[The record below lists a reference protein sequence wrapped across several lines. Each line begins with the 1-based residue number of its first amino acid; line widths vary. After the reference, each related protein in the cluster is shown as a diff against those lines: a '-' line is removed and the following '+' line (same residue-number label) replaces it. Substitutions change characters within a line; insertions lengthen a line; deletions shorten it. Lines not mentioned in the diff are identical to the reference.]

1 MGDLK
6 ATCGMMPRQGDR
18 INVRMKKSFVPLT
31 LMMIGGLLV
40 LGAALFVILRP
51 GVSQNSSTP
60 SVQGLT
66 TADIDR
72 IRLEDAKAAFD
83 SGEAI
88 FVDVRSQTAFAE
100 DHIPG
105 AVSIPLDELQ
115 NRLDE
120 LDPSDWIILY

>member
-31 LMMIGGLLV
+31 LMIIGGLLV

-72 IRLEDAKAAFD
+72 VQLKEAKAAFD
-83 SGEAI
+83 SGEAT

>member
-31 LMMIGGLLV
+31 LIMIGGLLV
-40 LGAALFVILRP
+40 LAAALFVVLRQ

-66 TADIDR
+66 TADVER
-72 IRLEDAKAAFD
+72 VRLEEAKAAFD
-83 SGEAI
+83 SGEAT

>member
-1 MGDLK
+1 
-6 ATCGMMPRQGDR
+6 MPRQGDR
-18 INVRMKKSFVPLT
+18 INVHMKKLFIPLT
-31 LMMIGGLLV
+31 LIMLGGLLV
-40 LGAALFVILRP
+40 LGAALFVILRL
-51 GVSQNSSTP
+51 GVSQNSST
-60 SVQGLT
+60 SSAHGFT

-72 IRLEDAKAAFD
+72 VRLEEAKAAFD
-83 SGEAI
+83 SGEAT

>member
-1 MGDLK
+1 
-6 ATCGMMPRQGDR
+6 
-18 INVRMKKSFVPLT
+18 MKKSFVPLT
-31 LMMIGGLLV
+31 LIMIGGLLV
-40 LGAALFVILRP
+40 LAAALFVVLRQ

-66 TADIDR
+66 TADVER
-72 IRLEDAKAAFD
+72 VRLEEAKAAFD
-83 SGEAI
+83 SGEAT

>member
-1 MGDLK
+1 
-6 ATCGMMPRQGDR
+6 MMPRQGDR
-18 INVRMKKSFVPLT
+18 KNVRMKKSFVPLT

-40 LGAALFVILRP
+40 LGAALFVILRS

-60 SVQGLT
+60 SVQGST
-66 TADIDR
+66 TADVDR
-72 IRLEDAKAAFD
+72 VRLEEAKAAFD
-83 SGEAI
+83 SGEAT

>member
-1 MGDLK
+1 
-6 ATCGMMPRQGDR
+6 
-18 INVRMKKSFVPLT
+18 MKKSLVPLT
-31 LMMIGGLLV
+31 LIMFGGLLV

-51 GVSQNSSTP
+51 GVSQNSS
-60 SVQGLT
+60 SSSAQGFT

-72 IRLEDAKAAFD
+72 VRLEEAKAAFD
-83 SGEAI
+83 SGEAT
-88 FVDVRSQTAFAE
+88 FVDVRSQTAFAD

>member
-31 LMMIGGLLV
+31 LMIIGGLLV

-72 IRLEDAKAAFD
+72 VRLEEAKAAFD
-83 SGEAI
+83 SGEAT